1 MRKSHTQKISDVIRE
16 SLHEMQIDRK
26 LKEVNIVSQWES
38 LMGRTV
44 ASRTSKI
51 YIRNHILYIHVTSS
65 VLKNELIMLRQ
76 DIISRLNEKAGEQ
89 LIEEIVIR

>member
-16 SLHEMQIDRK
+16 CLQEMQIDRK

-51 YIRNHILYIHVTSS
+51 YIRNRILYIHVTSS

-76 DIISRLNEKAGEQ
+76 DIISRLNEKADEQ

>member
-1 MRKSHTQKISDVIRE
+1 MRKSHTQKIGEVIMECLR
-16 SLHEMQIDRK
+16 EMQIDRK

-51 YIRNHILYIHVTSS
+51 YIRNHVLYIHVTSS

-76 DIISRLNEKAGEQ
+76 DIVSRLNEKAGEQ
-89 LIEEIVIR
+89 LVDEIVIR

>member
-16 SLHEMQIDRK
+16 SLREMQIDRK

-89 LIEEIVIR
+89 LIDEIVIR

>member
-16 SLHEMQIDRK
+16 SLREMQIDRK

-51 YIRNHILYIHVTSS
+51 YIRNHTLYIHVTSS
-65 VLKNELIMLRQ
+65 VMKNELMMLRQ
-76 DIISRLNEKAGEQ
+76 DIVSRLNEKAGEQ
-89 LIEEIVIR
+89 LIDEIVIR

>member
-1 MRKSHTQKISDVIRE
+1 MECLR
-16 SLHEMQIDRK
+16 EMQIDRK
-26 LKEVNIVSQWES
+26 LKEVNIVAQWES

-51 YIRNHILYIHVTSS
+51 YIRNHVLYIHVTSS

-76 DIISRLNEKAGEQ
+76 DILTRLNEKAGEQ
-89 LIEEIVIR
+89 LIDEIVIR

>member
-16 SLHEMQIDRK
+16 SLREMQIDRK
-26 LKEVNIVSQWES
+26 LKEVNMVSQWES

-51 YIRNHILYIHVTSS
+51 YIRNRILHIHVTSS

-76 DIISRLNEKAGEQ
+76 DIISRLNEKAGER

>member
-1 MRKSHTQKISDVIRE
+1 MRKSNTQKIGDVIMECLR
-16 SLHEMQIDRK
+16 EMQIDRK

-51 YIRNHILYIHVTSS
+51 YIRNHVLYIHVTSS
-65 VLKNELIMLRQ
+65 VLKNELIMLRR
-76 DIISRLNEKAGEQ
+76 DILTRLNEKAGEQ
-89 LIEEIVIR
+89 LVDEIVIR

>member
-1 MRKSHTQKISDVIRE
+1 MRKSHTQKIGDVIMECLR
-16 SLHEMQIDRK
+16 EMQIDRK
-26 LKEVNIVSQWES
+26 LKEVNIVAQWES

-51 YIRNHILYIHVTSS
+51 YIRNHVLYIHVTSS

-76 DIISRLNEKAGEQ
+76 DIITRLNEKAGEQ
-89 LIEEIVIR
+89 LIDEIVIR